1 MYAKQKPPADALMA
15 LIKSG
20 ENLSSR
26 AVASQ
31 VLWAAVSLTS
41 VFEMG
46 TGGASLRES
55 PEWVESVAGGPSW
68 GAGRSAAVL
77 SKLHIEN

>member
-55 PEWVESVAGGPSW
+55 QEWVESVAGALLG
-68 GAGRSAAVL
+68 GQAGQRLYFQSCT
-77 SKLHIEN
+77 